1 MTKSDCLM
9 NRKVKWNK
17 QSLFVFAKETYR
29 GFKEDWRAQN
39 NAEKKAAKDLNQ
51 QSNRRAQ
58 RRKEVSVKI
67 NFRK

>member
-1 MTKSDCLM
+1 M